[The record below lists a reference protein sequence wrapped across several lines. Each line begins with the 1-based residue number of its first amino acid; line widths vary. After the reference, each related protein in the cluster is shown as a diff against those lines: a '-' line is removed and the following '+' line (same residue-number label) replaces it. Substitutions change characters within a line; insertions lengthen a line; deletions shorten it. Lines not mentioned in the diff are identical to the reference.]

1 MWAEETKDGKTKF
14 REQYKDPLTGKYRE
28 VSVTYDK
35 NTNQTRRKAQ
45 IALERKIEYKLQHI
59 QDGTIKQ
66 DVTLGGRVMKLTEKQ
81 KNCPYCHPGSKVNGR
96 ECWYHTTLA
105 LGEAI
110 DSCTYTELYFDP
122 VNRFLEASCED
133 ELFIDINYCPMC
145 GRPLNEEEE

>member
-1 MWAEETKDGKTKF
+1 M
-14 REQYKDPLTGKYRE
+14 LLI
-28 VSVTYDK
+28 
-35 NTNQTRRKAQ
+35 KALDSLYMRCL
-45 IALERKIEYKLQHI
+45 AQHLCEHVI
-59 QDGTIKQ
+59 
-66 DVTLGGRVMKLTEKQ
+66 LMKLTEKQ

-122 VNRFLEASCED
+122 INRFLEASNED

-145 GRPLNEEEE
+145 GRPLNEKEE

>member
-1 MWAEETKDGKTKF
+1 
-14 REQYKDPLTGKYRE
+14 
-28 VSVTYDK
+28 
-35 NTNQTRRKAQ
+35 
-45 IALERKIEYKLQHI
+45 
-59 QDGTIKQ
+59 
-66 DVTLGGRVMKLTEKQ
+66 MKLTEKQ

-122 VNRFLEASCED
+122 VNRFLEAINED

-145 GRPLNEEEE
+145 GRPLSNKAEQSTKRRELKNDRRGQRQ